1 MTPRAFLSGDPSGP
15 LEANI
20 LCSGELQ
27 ESRSFPKK
35 LPVFIYHQN
44 RYQTQFSPLVFNGHE
59 SIINHSVYRFVSFKD
74 CSEVSLK

>member
-1 MTPRAFLSGDPSGP
+1 MTPRAFLSGDPYGP

-27 ESRSFPKK
+27 ESRSFPIK

-44 RYQTQFSPLVFNGHE
+44 RHQTQFSPLVFKRLE
-59 SIINHSVYRFVSFKD
+59 SLISPSVYRFISFN
-74 CSEVSLK
+74 C